1 MGAGHQKG
9 EAYDQKL
16 GIFSPTLHSPENG
29 EELEMK
35 LMIHPSLGGGASVQ
49 TPEVRLKGFWVGGC

>member
-1 MGAGHQKG
+1 
-9 EAYDQKL
+9 
-16 GIFSPTLHSPENG
+16 
-29 EELEMK
+29 MK